1 MSTIN
6 FDQLVQNLE
15 SGVET
20 LAKSSLT
27 EYEQAAKTD
36 GINAIDNMKSNLQ
49 VWSQAVANGSL
60 TFEDLGFLLK
70 AEESLNEMTALK
82 EAGLAEV
89 RIDEFKVGLVNVITG
104 GIASAI
110 KV

>member
-6 FDQLVQNLE
+6 FDQLIQNLE
-15 SGVET
+15 SGVQS
-20 LAKSSLT
+20 LAKSSFT

-36 GINAIDNMKSNLQ
+36 GANAIDGMKNNLQ

-60 TFEDLGFLLK
+60 SFEDLGFLLK
-70 AEESLNEMTALK
+70 EEEALTEMTALK

-89 RIDEFKVGLVNVITG
+89 RIDEFKLGVVNIITA